1 MTKHVVI
8 RLISIVPVLFGV
20 SVITFSLM
28 YMAPGNPAEI
38 LMRAYEEMPAE
49 ESIEALRSHFGLDN
63 GPCTQYIK
71 WLSRIV
77 HGDLGISFK
86 TGEPVQARLMERL
99 PATLELAGG
108 SFLFMVFMSMLF
120 GIAGALCRGRF
131 PDHGIRALT
140 VLATSVPAFLLGL
153 IMLYVFCVLLDILP
167 VTKRNSFGSP
177 LLPVVTLGLA
187 ASCVYGR
194 TLRAVIIDIIEQNYI
209 KQAYA
214 MGLSTRRIIT
224 GYIMKNAMLP
234 LVTLYGMSLG
244 HLLGGA
250 VIVESIFSWP
260 GVGKL
265 ALEAIMCRDYPVVLG
280 YVLFMTV
287 VFTMSSLVVDITY
300 RFLDPRIQID
310 AGSHDS
316 GGYGA

>member
-1 MTKHVVI
+1 MTGRATFK
-8 RLISIVPVLFGV
+8 LLALVPVLLGV

-28 YMAPGNPAEI
+28 YMAPGNPADI
-38 LMRAYEEMPAE
+38 LMRAYEEAPAQ
-49 ESIEALRSHFGLDN
+49 ESVQAFRSHFGLDD
-63 GPCTQYIK
+63 GPCTQYVK
-71 WLSRIV
+71 WLSRV
-77 HGDLGISFK
+77 LRGNLGVSFK
-86 TGEPVQARLMERL
+86 TGESVQAKIIDRL

-108 SFLFMVFMSMLF
+108 AFLFMVLVSISF
-120 GIAGALCRGRF
+120 GITGALCRGRL
-131 PDHGIRALT
+131 PDKGIHILT

-153 IMLYVFCVLLDILP
+153 VLLYAFGVLLNVLP
-167 VTKRNSFGSP
+167 VTGRIGPGSF

-194 TLRAVIIDIIEQNYI
+194 TLRAIIIDVIEQNYV

-234 LVTLYGMSLG
+234 LVTLYGMSMG

-260 GVGKL
+260 GVGKM
-265 ALEAIMCRDYPVVLG
+265 ALEAIMSRDYPVVLG

-287 VFTMSSLVVDITY
+287 VFTMSSLAVDMAY
-300 RFLDPRIQID
+300 RFLDPRVQEGIGYD
-310 AGSHDS
+310 P
-316 GGYGA
+316 GGDGV